1 MCGTADCGSDQ
12 VACNGAG
19 AVPPATLAEFTL
31 VPDGQDVYD
40 ISNVDGFNLPV
51 SITPDGG
58 EGPN

>member
-1 MCGTADCGSDQ
+1 MCGTADCGSGQ